1 MGLSGG
7 FFPPRIGLVAG
18 DAALLIVP
26 LYNAVR
32 LRTVLLTIHR
42 RSQSRL
48 AKFQGDFPDLRNLF
62 CHWLDFCRRSN
73 CHCIAGAPAFT
84 SALAGLHVHRC
95 NFGTARIDDNLTRTF
110 RVSGPAQ
117 RFSLAHTE
125 GLWPFSVIVST
136 VSFLIYT
143 ALLRRR

>member
-73 CHCIAGAPAFT
+73 CH
-84 SALAGLHVHRC
+84 
-95 NFGTARIDDNLTRTF
+95 
-110 RVSGPAQ
+110 
-117 RFSLAHTE
+117 
-125 GLWPFSVIVST
+125 
-136 VSFLIYT
+136 
-143 ALLRRR
+143 